1 MGGVKTGV
9 FLATVSPTRLLDH
22 NAALRNVQMESQNY
36 KRLAAFHAQYLE
48 KHSSP
53 LRARFV
59 YEFGADVAAAMP
71 GVGRAE
77 PRRFFVGS
85 PTSSPLPAKYAG
97 QTFDTT
103 NQYQYRPYGDEV
115 YSGPFS
121 PEVKHRV
128 MKAPE
133 HEHTEAMFKEWAVHG
148 KPKK

>member
-1 MGGVKTGV
+1 MKTV
-9 FLATVSPTRLLDH
+9 RKSRHVTDKILDDH
-22 NAALRNVQMESQNY
+22 IFHKKTHMEGPSY

-53 LRARFV
+53 LRNRFV

-85 PTSSPLPAKYAG
+85 PTSVSVPAKYAG